1 MGTVTGAECV
11 GCVSGGVLDVSAGG
25 KIDQAM
31 PGSSIGRAG
40 GC

>member
-11 GCVSGGVLDVSAGG
+11 GCVSGGVLEVSGRAR
-25 KIDQAM
+25 IVEAM